1 MAATQT
7 TQKGFGLLGD
17 FENWIAQKQDDVDR
31 LKNQAVGAG
40 RDAWTQATQ
49 ASQNLFA
56 PKPDNPPTTNPRAGS
71 SQPQLVAPAQPNAN
85 PVPNA
90 WAPVL
95 DPAMDITRNIGNV
108 VGVGRGVV
116 HSGEGLLGTA
126 AFLARLANPWD
137 KQNSPP
143 GASAYEQLTGAAN
156 QAADYVKNGLRDPG
170 SVWNDVKDA
179 GRRLLVDIDPNAS
192 PPASTLAGE
201 FQRNFNI
208 GQNQGELGYNLSSLL
223 FGGALLKGATELG
236 YAPEAAGA
244 SKFLAQGFSQAQAD
258 YLASPYKGIGH
269 HFFPRRGVE
278 LPDGSRLFL
287 RKIISDSP
295 FNVLKPPGI
304 NIGDFYGLHYDVD
317 PHVRGFKIPA
327 ANGGGV
333 WPNEN
338 VPLQKYGL
346 LGRLWYGS
354 PPPLKTAVG
363 LTSLGASISNSVGSN
378 LDESQ

>member
-31 LKNQAVGAG
+31 LKNQAVAAG

-71 SQPQLVAPAQPNAN
+71 GQPQPVAPAQPTAN
-85 PVPNA
+85 PIPNA

-95 DPAMDITRNIGNV
+95 DPAMAVTRGVGNV

-126 AFLARLANPWD
+126 AFLARLANPLD
-137 KQNSPP
+137 KVLSPP
-143 GASAYEQLTGAAN
+143 GTSPSDHMISAAN
-156 QAADYVKNGLRDPG
+156 QAANYVMNGVRNPG
-170 SVWNDVKDA
+170 SVLQDVKDT
-179 GRRLLVDIDPNAS
+179 GHRLLAEVDPSAS

-208 GQNQGELGYNLSSLL
+208 GQNQGEFRLDAGLL
-223 FGGALLKGATELG
+223 AFGGPFAEGLESMTAVPEVPGIAKYLEKGFTND
-236 YAPEAAGA
+236 
-244 SKFLAQGFSQAQAD
+244 QAE
-258 YLASPYKGIGH
+258 YLAEPYVGQGH
-269 HFFPRRGVE
+269 HFA
-278 LPDGSRLFL
+278 
-287 RKIISDSP
+287 ISQSAIKKFNIPSFIGESP
-295 FNVLKPPGI
+295 LNVLKPEGI
-304 NIGDFYGLHYDVD
+304 ERGEFYKRHSQVDLDFHN
-317 PHVRGFKIPA
+317 
-327 ANGGGV
+327 ANLPKRVGGGK
-333 WPNEN
+333 WTASEMGIE
-338 VPLQKYGL
+338 KYGL

-354 PPPLKTAVG
+354 PTPFKTAVG
-363 LTSLGASISNSVGSN
+363 NAYALLGLTGKNISDHMQN
-378 LDESQ
+378 DQH

>member
-1 MAATQT
+1 MAAAQS

-17 FENWIAQKQDDVDR
+17 FEKWIAQKQDDVGR
-31 LKNQAVGAG
+31 LADHAVAAG

-49 ASQNLFA
+49 AGQTLFA
-56 PKPDNPPTTNPRAGS
+56 PTPANPPATNPRTGS
-71 SQPQLVAPAQPNAN
+71 GQPRPVVPAQPNAN

-95 DPAMDITRNIGNV
+95 APVMDVTRGVGNV
-108 VGVGRGVV
+108 VGVGRGAV
-116 HSGEGLLGTA
+116 HSVEGLLGSG

-137 KQNSPP
+137 ERFSPP

-156 QAADYVKNGLRDPG
+156 QAADYVENGLRNPG

-179 GRRLLVDIDPNAS
+179 GHRLLVDIDPNAS

-208 GQNQGELGYNLSSLL
+208 GQNQGELGYNLGSLL
-223 FGGALLKGATELG
+223 FGGALLKGATTLG
-236 YAPEAAGA
+236 FAPEAAGA

-258 YLASPYKGIGH
+258 YLASPYKGMGH
-269 HFFPRRGVE
+269 HFFPRRGVK
-278 LPDGSRLFL
+278 LPGGNSFVLP
-287 RKIISDSP
+287 KSISDSP

-304 NIGDFYGLHYDVD
+304 NIGDFYELHYKVD
-317 PHVRGFKIPA
+317 PYVGGFKIPA

-338 VPLQKYGL
+338 VPLQKFGS

-354 PPPLKTAVG
+354 PPALKTTAG
-363 LTSLGASISNSVGSN
+363 SMSLSIPISNSVGSK
-378 LDESQ
+378 LDGSQ